1 MPAGSAGAEVPGRKE
16 QERSKVTRQR
26 LMAATVDCLVEYGWA
41 GTTTTVVAE
50 RAGVSRGA
58 QLHHYPTRAELV
70 VAAVEHVGRSL
81 VEQMLDAARSL
92 PSGPGR
98 TEAVLQLL
106 GDFYTG
112 PLFVAALELWV
123 AARTDPQLRAAVIP
137 LERRIGWEAHRLTV
151 GVLGLDDSDPAA
163 REAVQGT
170 LDMVRGMGLAS
181 LLTDDSARRRAVLR
195 RWAGVLDAVAHAH
208 DTEESP
214 AVSPAVSP
222 GVSADPNT

>member
-1 MPAGSAGAEVPGRKE
+1 MSDAAVPSRK
-16 QERSKVTRQR
+16 QQQRSRVTRQR
-26 LMAATVDCLVEYGWA
+26 LMTAAVECLVEYGWS

-70 VAAVEHVGRSL
+70 VAAVEHVGRGL
-81 VEQMLDAARSL
+81 VDQMLDAAKSL
-92 PSGPGR
+92 PSGPKR

-123 AARTDPQLRAAVIP
+123 AARTDPQLRQAVIP
-137 LERRIGWEAHRLTV
+137 LERRVGWEAHRLTV
-151 GVLGLDDSDPAA
+151 GVLGLDDGEPAV

-170 LDMVRGMGLAS
+170 LDMVRGMGLAN
-181 LLTDDSARRRAVLR
+181 LLTDDGVRRRAVLR
-195 RWAGVLDAVAHAH
+195 RWARILDAVAAA
-208 DTEESP
+208 DEFEEYPS
-214 AVSPAVSP
+214 
-222 GVSADPNT
+222 GV